1 MGGKQLGFSD
11 YELTTAKKQT
21 KREKFLSEMEVV
33 VPWQALIALIEP
45 HYPKASK
52 KGGRPPYPLGTM
64 LRIHLLQ
71 QWYSL
76 SDPAMEEAL
85 IEVPTM
91 RRFAGIELISDRIPD
106 ETTILTFRHLL
117 EKHGLGEQIFDTVKA
132 LLAARGVTMRQ
143 GTIVDATLIAA
154 PSSTKN
160 KEGKRDPEMH
170 QTKKGNQWYH
180 RFAEGC
186 AYGMKVHAGV
196 DKDSGLIHSVVVT
209 AANVHDLTPV
219 AELLHG
225 EEEVV
230 YGDAGY
236 QGIAKRPEMAG
247 KATEFR
253 VAMRPGKRRALPDTP
268 DGRLQDLI
276 ETAKAH
282 IRSKV
287 EHPFRVIKQQFG
299 FQKTRLRGL
308 AKHRCKI
315 NVLAA
320 LSNLFQARRQL
331 LATA

>member
-21 KREKFLSEMEVV
+21 KREKFLAEMESV
-33 VPWQALIALIEP
+33 VPWQALNDLIEP

-52 KGGRPPYPLGTM
+52 KGCRPPYPLATM

-76 SDPAMEEAL
+76 SNPAMEEAL

-91 RRFAGIELISDRIPD
+91 RRFAGIELISDRIPY
-106 ETTILTFRHLL
+106 ETTILSFRHLL

-132 LLAARGVTMRQ
+132 LLADRGVTMRQ

-186 AYGMKVHAGV
+186 AYGMKVHAGM
-196 DKDSGLIHSVVVT
+196 DKDSGLIHSVVFT
-209 AANVHDLTPV
+209 AANVHDLTPA

-225 EEEVV
+225 EEEELN
-230 YGDAGY
+230 GDAGY

-247 KATEFR
+247 KTTEFR

-268 DGRLQDLI
+268 EGRLQDLI
-276 ETAKAH
+276 KTAKAH
-282 IRSKV
+282 IRSKG

-308 AKHRCKI
+308 AKNGYKI

-331 LATA
+331 LASA

>member
-11 YELTTAKKQT
+11 YEQTTAKKQT
-21 KREKFLSEMEVV
+21 KREKFLAEMEAV
-33 VPWQALIALIEP
+33 VPWDALIVLIEP
-45 HYPKASK
+45 IYPKTSK
-52 KGGRPPYPLGTM
+52 KGGRPPYPLATM

-91 RRFAGIELISDRIPD
+91 RRFAGIDLISDRIPD

-117 EKHGLGEQIFDTVKA
+117 EKHRLGEQIFETVKA
-132 LLAARGVTMRQ
+132 HLSNRGMTMRQ

-160 KEGKRDPEMH
+160 QAGKRDPEMH
-170 QTKKGNQWYH
+170 QTKKGNQWY
-180 RFAEGC
+180 F
-186 AYGMKVHAGV
+186 GMKVHIGV
-196 DKDSGLIHSVVVT
+196 DKDSGLIHSVVTT

-225 EEEVV
+225 DEEVV

-236 QGIAKRPEMAG
+236 QGIAKRPEMAVHS
-247 KATEFR
+247 ATFR
-253 VAMRPGKRRALPDTP
+253 VAMRPGKRQALPNTA
-268 DGRLQDLI
+268 DGKLQDLI
-276 ETAKAH
+276 EAAKAH
-282 IRSKV
+282 LRAKV

-308 AKHRCKI
+308 AKNRCKV

-320 LSNLFQARRQL
+320 LSNLFQARHQL
-331 LATA
+331 LAAA

>member
-1 MGGKQLGFSD
+1 
-11 YELTTAKKQT
+11 
-21 KREKFLSEMEVV
+21 
-33 VPWQALIALIEP
+33 
-45 HYPKASK
+45 
-52 KGGRPPYPLGTM
+52 M

-76 SDPAMEEAL
+76 SDPAMEEAV

-117 EKHGLGEQIFDTVKA
+117 EKHGLGEMIFDTVKA

-160 KEGKRDPEMH
+160 KKGKRDTELH
-170 QTKKGNQWYH
+170 QTKKGNQWY
-180 RFAEGC
+180 F
-186 AYGMKVHAGV
+186 GMKIHAGV
-196 DKDSGLIHSVVVT
+196 DKDSDLIHSVVIT
-209 AANVHDLTPV
+209 TANVHDLTSV

-225 EEEVV
+225 DEEVV

-253 VAMRPGKRRALPDTP
+253 VAMRPGKRRILPVTP

-282 IRSKV
+282 IRSKG
-287 EHPFRVIKQQFG
+287 EHSFRVIKQQFG
-299 FQKTRLRGL
+299 FQRTRLRSL
-308 AKHRCKI
+308 ARTT
-315 NVLAA
+315 
-320 LSNLFQARRQL
+320 AR
-331 LATA
+331 

>member
-21 KREKFLSEMEVV
+21 KREKFLSEMEAV
-33 VPWQALIALIEP
+33 VPWQTLTALIEP
-45 HYPKASK
+45 HYPKTGK
-52 KGGRPPYPLGTM
+52 KGGRPPYPLATM

-117 EKHGLGEQIFDTVKA
+117 EKHGLGEQIFETVKA

-170 QTKKGNQWYH
+170 QTKKGNQWY
-180 RFAEGC
+180 F
-186 AYGMKVHAGV
+186 GMKVHAGV

-225 EEEVV
+225 DEEVV

-236 QGIAKRPEMAG
+236 QGIAKRREMAG
-247 KATEFR
+247 KTTEFR
-253 VAMRPGKRRALPDTP
+253 VAMGPGKRRVLPDTP
-268 DGRLQDLI
+268 DGKLRVLI

-308 AKHRCKI
+308 AKNRCKI
-315 NVLAA
+315 NVMAA
-320 LSNLFQARRQL
+320 LTNLFQARRCL
-331 LATA
+331 LATV

>member
-33 VPWQALIALIEP
+33 VPWQALIDLIEP
-45 HYPKASK
+45 HYPKTSK
-52 KGGRPPYPLGTM
+52 KGGRPPYPLAVL

-91 RRFAGIELISDRIPD
+91 RRFAGIDLISDRIPD

-117 EKHGLGEQIFDTVKA
+117 EKHDLGEQIFETVKA
-132 LLAARGVTMRQ
+132 YLRARGMTMRQ
-143 GTIVDATLIAA
+143 GTIYEATLIAA

-160 KEGKRDPEMH
+160 KEGKSDPEMH
-170 QTKKGNQWYH
+170 QTNKGNQWY
-180 RFAEGC
+180 F
-186 AYGMKVHAGV
+186 GMKVHIGV
-196 DKDSGLIHSVVVT
+196 DKDSGLIHSVVTT
-209 AANVHDLTPV
+209 AANVHDLTPA

-225 EEEVV
+225 DEKVI

-236 QGIAKRPEMAG
+236 QGIAKRPEMEGTA
-247 KATEFR
+247 ADFR
-253 VAMRPGKRRALPDTP
+253 VAMRPGNRRVLPDTP
-268 DGRLQDLI
+268 EGRLQDLI
-276 ETAKAH
+276 EAAKAH
-282 IRSKV
+282 IRAKI

-308 AKHRCKI
+308 AKNRCKI
-315 NVLAA
+315 NVMAA
-320 LSNLFQARRQL
+320 VTNLFLARGHL